1 MVDSSSQAL
10 SYLLYSSGGTAAP
23 VDIKQLQLEESLEQE
38 KEAFLSEGIYDV
50 YGQDSDIY

>member
-10 SYLLYSSGGTAAP
+10 SYLLYSNGTTGGIADA
-23 VDIKQLQLEESLEQE
+23 KQLQLEESLEQE